1 MKYRVFVGV
10 LVMAIELEGSAQTM
24 PVDTIHIT
32 GRADRMATAAGG
44 EAGLQWVRTVNDKGG
59 LHIGGASGLVASN
72 WWISGQLGGH
82 RRWRAVTTSGA
93 LDLGRAGD
101 ASGRFSFGRYKAGI
115 GMTVLPKMSV
125 EAEAQFVSLPR
136 GASQHVYRSS
146 VAWNIHSSSTLQ
158 GSYHRL
164 SSHNGGSDLFSGR
177 IDVTSGP
184 ISWIGGAMLGPSRPS
199 DPLELQLNL
208 IPPSREFFGGCRFH
222 VRDHEISTVL
232 DVSQSAVRV
241 ARILVGIGI
250 PLNRRKD

>member
-1 MKYRVFVGV
+1 MKYRVLIGAFVV
-10 LVMAIELEGSAQTM
+10 AIELEGSAQTM

-44 EAGLQWVRTVNDKGG
+44 EAGMQWVRTVSEKSGF
-59 LHIGGASGLVASN
+59 HVGGARGSMASD
-72 WWISGQLGGH
+72 WWLSGQVGGH
-82 RRWRAVTTSGA
+82 RRWRAVIASGA
-93 LDLGRAGD
+93 VDLGRAAG
-101 ASGRFSFGRYKAGI
+101 ASGRFGYGRYKAGFGI
-115 GMTVLPKMSV
+115 PVLPKVVV
-125 EAEAQFVSLPR
+125 EAEAQYVSLPR
-136 GASQHVYRSS
+136 RASQHVYRSS

-177 IDVTSGP
+177 IDVTSGRV
-184 ISWIGGAMLGPSRPS
+184 SWIGGVMLGPSRHS

-222 VRDHEISTVL
+222 VRGHEISTVL

-241 ARILVGIGI
+241 ARVLVGIGI
-250 PLNRRKD
+250 PLNRRKE